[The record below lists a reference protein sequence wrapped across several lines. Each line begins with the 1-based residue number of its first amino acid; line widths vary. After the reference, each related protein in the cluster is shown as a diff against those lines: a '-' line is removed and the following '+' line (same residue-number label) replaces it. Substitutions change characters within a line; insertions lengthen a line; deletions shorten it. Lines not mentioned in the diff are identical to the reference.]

1 MKKPALSEKGERPLS
16 KDGAPRR
23 ADRIDVLDKGFVRLV
38 DAMGG
43 DGAVVDAARVCYDSR
58 SKGEAQDRGLIAYL
72 MKHDHHTPFEHAVFK
87 FHVSTPLFVAR
98 QWFRHR
104 MASYNEVS
112 GRYTEMKDEFYIPA
126 RWRSQDSVNRQ
137 GSTATDALS
146 HGALSAKLET
156 QVRSAVRVY
165 RELLAAGA
173 ARELARLVLP
183 LNLYT
188 QFYWTVNCRSLMNFI
203 SLRADEH
210 AQWEM
215 QQYALA
221 LAEFFRRRMPWTWA
235 AFLEHGWEGRNPALA
250 GGRT

>member
-1 MKKPALSEKGERPLS
+1 MRTKRAS
-16 KDGAPRR
+16 DRR
-23 ADRIDVLDKGFVRLV
+23 DVLDKGFVRLV

-43 DGAVVDAARVCYDSR
+43 DRAVVDAARVCYDSR

-72 MKHDHHTPFEHAVFK
+72 MKHAHHTPFEHAVFK
-87 FHVSTPLFVAR
+87 FHVSTPIFVAR

-112 GRYTEMKDEFYIPA
+112 GRYTKVKEEFYIPA
-126 RWRSQDSVNRQ
+126 AWRSQDSVNKQ
-137 GSTATDALS
+137 GSVASSGLD
-146 HGALSAKLET
+146 HRELSAQLSA
-156 QVRSAVRVY
+156 QVRSAAAAY
-165 RELLAAGA
+165 RHMLAAGA

-221 LAEFFRRRMPWTWA
+221 LAEFFRLRMPWTWE
-235 AFLEHGWEGRNPALA
+235 AFLAHAWKGRNPAFDKA
-250 GGRT
+250 GGKP

>member
-1 MKKPALSEKGERPLS
+1 MKKS
-16 KDGAPRR
+16 
-23 ADRIDVLDKGFVRLV
+23 ADRRDVLDKGFVRLV

-43 DGAVVDAARVCYDSR
+43 DAAVLDAARVCYDSR
-58 SKGEAQDRGLIAYL
+58 SKGEAQDRALIVYL
-72 MKHDHHTPFEHAVFK
+72 MKHAHLTPFEHAVFK

-112 GRYTEMKDEFYIPA
+112 GRYTEVKDEFYIPA
-126 RWRSQDSVNRQ
+126 AWRRQDTVNKQ
-137 GSTATDALS
+137 GSAGSAGLDQA
-146 HGALSAKLET
+146 GLSAALEA
-156 QVRSAVRVY
+156 QVRGAVASY
-165 RELLAAGA
+165 RQMLAAGV

-221 LAEFFRRRMPWTWA
+221 LAEFFRLRMPWTWQ
-235 AFLEHGWEGRNPALA
+235 AFLSHSWKGRNPAFA
-250 GGRT
+250 AEARS